1 MLSSRL
7 FWKIFGTYAALTLV
21 AALSFVAIQSS
32 RQREIVIEQAQQRL
46 HDSAVILR
54 SHMADS
60 FEEGPSAE
68 LQQTLEK
75 LGKQNGTRMTLI
87 AEGGTVIGDSAEAP
101 EVMNNHNN
109 REELR
114 QARTSGFG
122 LSRRQSPTLDIPTM
136 YYALRVDQHGKV
148 IGFVRVSM
156 TMKSINAQ
164 VASVQRLIWVT
175 AMTVSLVALAL
186 TYFVVGRVI
195 RPLIVLTQSAEAIA
209 DGNLRQQVDIPSRDE
224 LGTLAGAFNLMSR
237 KLSTQIDELHQKSSE
252 LAKNSER
259 LETVLG
265 GMIEGVIAVDG
276 NERVLFVN
284 QAANSL
290 LEITAPEIVGRPIW
304 EAVRNPA
311 IQKVVKSALESKGQK
326 NIELE
331 IPRTEAIVALL
342 AAQLPGDPCP
352 GVVLVFHDVT
362 DLRRLENIRQ
372 EFVSNVSHE
381 LKTPLTSIQAYAE
394 TLLSGAIDDPDHNR
408 KFLKG
413 IEEQATR
420 LHALILDLL
429 RISRIESGADAF
441 EVSTVPLVETVD
453 MCIRQHAT
461 ICETK
466 SIQLSMQAHTTEIY
480 VLADP
485 EGLQTILN
493 NLIDNAINYTPSG
506 GQVSVYWMVQG
517 SMVSI
522 QVKDTGIG
530 IPKDHQKRV
539 FERFYRV
546 DKARSREMGGTG
558 LGLSIVKHLAQ
569 EFGGEAEVA
578 SEPGQGS
585 TFTVRLPLAHNEKK
599 PGFRKNQA
607 SND

>member
-54 SHMADS
+54 SRMADS
-60 FEEGPSAE
+60 FEKGQTAE
-68 LQQTLEK
+68 LQQTLVQ
-75 LGKQNGTRMTLI
+75 LGKQNGTRLTLVT
-87 AEGGTVIGDSAEAP
+87 EDGTVIGDSAESP
-101 EVMNNHNN
+101 EVMDNHNN

-114 QARTSGFG
+114 LARTSGFG
-122 LSRRQSPTLDIPTM
+122 VSQRQSPTLDLPM
-136 YYALRVDQHGKV
+136 LNYALRVDQGEQV
-148 IGFVRVSM
+148 VGFVRVSM
-156 TMKSINAQ
+156 TVKALNAQ
-164 VASVQRLIWVT
+164 VDSVQRLIWVT
-175 AMTVSLVALAL
+175 AMTVSIVALVL
-186 TYFVVGRVI
+186 TYFVVGRLI
-195 RPLIVLTQSAEAIA
+195 RPLILLTQSAEAIA
-209 DGNLRQQVDIPSRDE
+209 DGDLRQQVVIPSRDE
-224 LGTLAGAFNLMSR
+224 LGALAGAFNLMSQ
-237 KLSTQIDELHQKSSE
+237 KLSMQIDELHQKSAE

-265 GMIEGVIAVDG
+265 GMVEGVIAVDG
-276 NERVLFVN
+276 DERVLFVN

-290 LEITAPEIVGRPIW
+290 LEISTPEIVGRPIW

-311 IQKVVKSALESKGQK
+311 IQKVVKSALESKGQE

-331 IPRTEAIVALL
+331 IPRSEAIVSLL

-429 RISRIESGADAF
+429 RISRIESGADTF
-441 EVSTVPLVETVD
+441 EVSTVPLVETVEL
-453 MCIRQHAT
+453 CIREHAA
-461 ICETK
+461 ICNTK
-466 SIQLSMQAHTTEIY
+466 SIQLSMQTHTGEIY

-506 GQVSVYWMVQG
+506 GQVSVDWAVQN

-522 QVKDTGIG
+522 KVKDTGIG

-569 EFGGEAEVA
+569 EFGGEAEVN

-585 TFTVRLPLAHNEKK
+585 TFTVRLPLAQNEKK
-599 PGFRKNQA
+599 LGFQKIQA
-607 SND
+607 AND